1 MRLVKAPLQSS
12 PPVLAVSLIRK
23 SSDVWAEDVWKSMYL
38 PTSVTPSVLMLR
50 IVGYVFPLL
59 VAVGAL

>member
-12 PPVLAVSLIRK
+12 PSVVAVSLTRK
-23 SSDVWAEDVWKSMYL
+23 SSDVWAEAVSKSMNL
-38 PTSVTPSVLMLR
+38 QTSVTPSVLMLR
-50 IVGYVFPLL
+50 IVGYVFPVL